1 VNSKSKQHNI
11 VNLLIFRQIK
21 RSSTL
26 AFMLVTYICA
36 FAQYSAKTD
45 SHNSGQTTV
54 IRIDGSNQNV
64 WVRDNNDS
72 PPTPVNAITSANEN
86 VSFYSTSEGIYL
98 TIVSG
103 TNKIKLFALTGQLL
117 FNGDLTQGRFLIQI
131 QNRKGIYFLKVN
143 NKSFKVICK

>member
-1 VNSKSKQHNI
+1 MKRMATLTF
-11 VNLLIFRQIK
+11 LLA
-21 RSSTL
+21 
-26 AFMLVTYICA
+26 AFVCA
-36 FAQYSAKTD
+36 FAQSSAKTD
-45 SHNSGQTTV
+45 SHSAGQTTV
-54 IRIDGSNQNV
+54 IRIDGATQNV

-72 PPTPVNAITSANEN
+72 PTPANAIVSANEN

-98 TIVSG
+98 TILSG

-117 FNGDLTQGRFLIQI
+117 FNGDLTQGKFLI